1 MLDWIMLGPAVI
13 VAAALL
19 VLPGATLAAV
29 LGVRGFGILAA
40 GVPISVTVVAGSA
53 VVAPW
58 VGLRWSLLPVLLTW
72 VVLLLIAWALHRL
85 VRGWRAFERPPA
97 WRRRPAAPWPS
108 LVAWVLGSLYVTY
121 LVMRIPGSPSAFSIR
136 FDNAFHLGAT
146 RYALETGNASAFH
159 VSGFASLDGVASLYP
174 AAWHGFLSLVVQI
187 TGVTLPEASN
197 AVMIAVAAVGWV
209 SGCVFLGL
217 VVSRHRILAAV
228 GGAALAGC
236 FHTFP
241 ILLLNYGTLYPNF
254 LGVSLLPTMLGLTA
268 ILFGVR
274 GVQPEVTRG
283 TALLVLGASLPGL
296 LLAHPNTALVWAIM
310 VVILASVSA
319 FEWAVRSSQR
329 GRALLT
335 ATVVTLVLVAVTAV
349 AWTVMR
355 PPRDESPWAPYRE
368 LPGATW
374 ELITNSQVFSPIPVS
389 VAVAIAVGLVL
400 LVLKRR
406 FAFVVVW
413 VVVGAISVIAAG
425 APDGD
430 LRWFVSGVFFQ
441 DSLRVVALT
450 AVSAMAPAI
459 IGFVAL
465 SRWWMAAITWL
476 GRRLGMS
483 SARRRARL
491 ARVTLAIV
499 VVLGVLVAYERAVN
513 PALHWARK
521 AYTITEDSYLV
532 NADEWAMIQRIPE
545 LVPEDALLIGEPTS
559 GTPFVYAL
567 TGIRV
572 APAYMYV
579 IANDDEQTIRTELNR
594 ADSSPRV
601 REQVCDAVENLGGEV
616 YVLSFHHPDDYPRM
630 YRGLSGLEPPTV
642 EEVAREG
649 DVTLERIT
657 LCER

>member
-53 VVAPW
+53 ILAPW
-58 VGLRWSLLPVLLTW
+58 VGLRWSLVPVGLTW
-72 VVLLLIAWALHRL
+72 AALLLVAWALHRL
-85 VRGWRAFERPPA
+85 VRRLRAFERPPA
-97 WRRRPAAPWPS
+97 WRRRPASPWPG
-108 LVAWVLGSLYVTY
+108 LVAWVLGSLYMTY
-121 LVMRIPGSPSAFSIR
+121 LVARIPGTPSAFSIR

-174 AAWHGFLSLVVQI
+174 AAWHGFLSLVVQT

-197 AVMIAVAAVGWV
+197 ALMIAVATVGWV

-217 VVSRHRILAAV
+217 VVSRHRILAVVA
-228 GGAALAGC
+228 GAALACC

-241 ILLLNYGTLYPNF
+241 FLLLNYGTLYPNF
-254 LGVSLLPTMLGLTA
+254 LGVSLLPVMLGLTA
-268 ILFGVR
+268 ILLRVR

-296 LLAHPNTALVWAIM
+296 LLAHPNTALVWALLT
-310 VVILASVSA
+310 VILASVSA

-329 GRALLT
+329 GRALVT
-335 ATVVTLVLVAVTAV
+335 AAVVTLALVAVTAA
-349 AWTVMR
+349 AWSVMR

-368 LPGATW
+368 LPGAAW
-374 ELITNSQVFSPIPVS
+374 ELVTNSQVFSPIPVS
-389 VAVAIAVGLVL
+389 VSVAIIVGLVL

-406 FAFVVVW
+406 FAFVAVW
-413 VVVGAISVIAAG
+413 AVIGAMFVITVGG
-425 APDGD
+425 PDGD

-441 DSLRVVALT
+441 DNLRVVALT

-465 SRWWMAAITWL
+465 ARWWMAAVTWAA
-476 GRRLGMS
+476 RRLGVD
-483 SARRRARL
+483 SARTRGRV
-491 ARVTLAIV
+491 ARVALAVII
-499 VVLGVLVAYERAVN
+499 VLGMLVAYSRAVN
-513 PALHWARK
+513 PALHWARE
-521 AYTITEDSYLV
+521 AYTITDRSYLLD
-532 NADEWAMIQRIPE
+532 ADEWAMLQRLPE
-545 LVPEDALLIGEPTS
+545 LVPEDALLMGEPRS

-579 IANDDEQTIRTELNR
+579 IANESEETIRTQLNR
-594 ADSSPRV
+594 SDANEGVRDRV
-601 REQVCDAVENLGGEV
+601 CEAVDDLGGDV
-616 YVLSFHHPDDYPRM
+616 YVLNFQRGRYPWM
-630 YRGLSGLEPPTV
+630 YRGLNRLGPPVV
-642 EEVAREG
+642 EEIAREG
-649 DVTLERIT
+649 DVTLERVTI
-657 LCER
+657 CER